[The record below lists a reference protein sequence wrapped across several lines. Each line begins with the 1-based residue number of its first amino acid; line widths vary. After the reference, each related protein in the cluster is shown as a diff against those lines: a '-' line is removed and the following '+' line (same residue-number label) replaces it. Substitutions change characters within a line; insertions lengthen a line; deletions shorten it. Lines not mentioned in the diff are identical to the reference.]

1 MVGKI
6 NSLAFHPYPTF
17 VILTTSMDTILKTV
31 SVVILKWYHNF
42 TLDDIAAFSL
52 FAEALHTNCYTIVN
66 DHQNLSYNTLFQS
79 LLSVSYVLSHIC
91 YFDYHVWTG
100 NWIKRSKVT
109 NPTECYDIWPYKSQL
124 SQIWPYIQWICD
136 TDMWQNLLALKWGR
150 ICEPTLSINHFT
162 AICV

>member
-1 MVGKI
+1 MVIFKNTRYVIYITYLSMVGKI

-124 SQIWPYIQWICD
+124 SQIWP
-136 TDMWQNLLALKWGR
+136 
-150 ICEPTLSINHFT
+150 
-162 AICV
+162 